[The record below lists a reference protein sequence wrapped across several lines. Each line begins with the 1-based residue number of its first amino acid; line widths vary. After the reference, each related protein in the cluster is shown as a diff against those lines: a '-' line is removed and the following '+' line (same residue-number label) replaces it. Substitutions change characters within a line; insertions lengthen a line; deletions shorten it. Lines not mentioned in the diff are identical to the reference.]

1 MIACIRI
8 SSDTC
13 LYCLIIRKFI
23 KIHASHHT
31 GRVCTSITG
40 SINHR
45 KSQHSSLQPAIDCCL
60 TALLIGNDPTDMKI
74 TVILQD
80 FHSSRKI
87 FGKHKLIRCIGST
100 HKRCCKKYIITLK
113 IIRHYQS
120 EISILHS
127 KFCVFSSLYR
137 VTAATTAQD
146 RSSGKCSV
154 VRRGEEYSIID
165 MGTGVRWPSAALKE
179 LGLNISDC
187 AGILV
192 THEHSDHVKGLAT
205 FLKKN
210 PLPVYGADDTL
221 DFLDANGIV
230 PASCALRTLSGGE
243 EDVGD
248 FGVTMFPTSH
258 DVPCVG
264 YRIHTPDNKTM
275 TIATDLGVLTPPVHQ
290 ALSGCDLVA
299 LESNYDLHMLRSGRY
314 PYYLRSRIESN
325 RGHLSNDECSA
336 KLLELIQEGCK
347 KFALCHL
354 SQENN
359 TPALALQT
367 MFNTLGAA
375 GVVPEKDCIVQAQRR
390 NEISPALTF

>member
-1 MIACIRI
+1 M
-8 SSDTC
+8 SE
-13 LYCLIIRKFI
+13 FI
-23 KIHASHHT
+23 
-31 GRVCTSITG
+31 
-40 SINHR
+40 
-45 KSQHSSLQPAIDCCL
+45 
-60 TALLIGNDPTDMKI
+60 
-74 TVILQD
+74 
-80 FHSSRKI
+80 
-87 FGKHKLIRCIGST
+87 
-100 HKRCCKKYIITLK
+100 
-113 IIRHYQS
+113 
-120 EISILHS
+120 
-127 KFCVFSSLYR
+127 SLYSG
-137 VTAATTAQD
+137 
-146 RSSGKCSV
+146 SSGNCSV
-154 VRRGEEYSIID
+154 VRTGERYIIID
-165 MGTGVRWPSAALKE
+165 MGKGVRTTSAALKE

-230 PASCALRTLSGGE
+230 PASCELHALSGGE
-243 EDVGD
+243 EDVGE
-248 FGVTMFPTSH
+248 FGVT
-258 DVPCVG
+258 DVPHQPRCALRG
-264 YRIHTPDNKTM
+264 LPHPHPGQQDHDHCHRPWSPDP
-275 TIATDLGVLTPPVHQ
+275 AGAQ
-290 ALSGCDLVA
+290 ALCGCDLVA

-325 RGHLSNDECSA
+325 RGGYLSNDECSA

-375 GVVPEKDCIVQAQRR
+375 GVVPEKDSSCRPSAAIR
-390 NEISPALTF
+390 